1 MVNIYKNYFVDK
13 QGNVY
18 NKRQQ
23 IKPQIDKNGYLWVN
37 LTYDGKQH
45 NHKIH
50 RLVAQAYIPNPD
62 NLPQINHKN
71 EDKTDN
77 RVENLEWCD
86 NYYNIH
92 YGTALERARKT
103 RKERGYYWVKDAIAK
118 RKENNPNN
126 EMWFRIAEIKKRNG
140 TNRQEKL
147 MIGVV
152 QLDLN
157 GNFIKEYESMVDAA
171 NAVGC
176 ERSNIRAC
184 CKGRQKTAKN
194 YKWKYKNEY
203 YDTLY

>member
-23 IKPQIDKNGYLWVN
+23 IKPQIDKHGYLWVN

-50 RLVAQAYIPNPD
+50 RLVAQAFIPNPD

-86 NYYNIH
+86 SYYNIH
-92 YGTALERARKT
+92 YGTTLERARKT
-103 RKERGYYWVKDAIAK
+103 RKERGYYWIKDAIAK

-157 GNFIKEYESMVDAA
+157 GNFIKEYESMTDAA

-176 ERSNIRAC
+176 ARSNIRDC

-203 YDTLY
+203 YDTFY